1 MRGSWLILL
10 CCVVS
15 TGPAVAQT
23 TWQVASGPSSVT
35 FKVQHLL
42 FSQIEGAFKN
52 YRGHVITPNAD
63 FSDALIEA
71 VIPVNSIYTGHR
83 ARDSDLLGEDFFD
96 AAHYPEIRFKS
107 NAFEKT
113 GEHTYKIIG
122 ALTIRGVTRTIE
134 LLARCTDPRS
144 ISGGRTRVDFTA
156 HGSINRYDYG
166 LRWNEIVGADQL
178 LMGKTVEITLNIALI
193 KES

>member
-1 MRGSWLILL
+1 MRGSLLILL
-10 CCVVS
+10 FCVVS
-15 TGPAVAQT
+15 TGPAVSQT
-23 TWQVASGPSSVT
+23 TWQVASGPSSVN
-35 FKVQHLL
+35 FNVQHLI
-42 FSQIEGAFKN
+42 FSQVEGAFKR
-52 YRGHVITPNAD
+52 YRGHVITKNAD
-63 FSDALIEA
+63 FSDALIEV

-83 ARDSDLLGEDFFD
+83 DRDNDLLGEDFFH
-96 AAHYPEIRFKS
+96 AAQYPEIRFKS
-107 NAFEKT
+107 QSFEKT
-113 GEHTYKIIG
+113 GERTYKIIG

-134 LLARCTDPRS
+134 LLARCTAPRS

-166 LRWNEIVGADQL
+166 LRWNEIVGADNL